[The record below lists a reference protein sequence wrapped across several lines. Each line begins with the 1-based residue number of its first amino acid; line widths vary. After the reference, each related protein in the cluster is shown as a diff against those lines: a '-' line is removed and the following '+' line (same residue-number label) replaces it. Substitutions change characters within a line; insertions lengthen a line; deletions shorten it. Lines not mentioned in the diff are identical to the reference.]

1 MPPVG
6 AAPGGIVASAAG
18 ASSSPS
24 EENVQEGFSGYEEA
38 NIYGIDLSLYARL
51 WRCGGVGVV
60 PMSTPGCNVLVPH
73 TIVFM
78 HGMPFAWYFSSVVDG
93 SFKKRHRRRLTIGK
107 IDAHFQKLP
116 VGRHA
121 IVAVW
126 MVTNDVLFF
135 ARHMSLIMAGGFV
148 PIVC

>member
-6 AAPGGIVASAAG
+6 AAPEALLLQRLARLLLRA
-18 ASSSPS
+18 
-24 EENVQEGFSGYEEA
+24 ENVPEGFSGYEEA

-93 SFKKRHRRRLTIGK
+93 SFKRDT
-107 IDAHFQKLP
+107 
-116 VGRHA
+116 
-121 IVAVW
+121 
-126 MVTNDVLFF
+126 
-135 ARHMSLIMAGGFV
+135 GGA
-148 PIVC
+148 